1 TFSKECRARSQTD
14 VAHTSQIEARTD
26 RRAVDRSDYGN
37 VQLIQRERDPLNT
50 VTIGVAQLIR
60 RTGEDTRAVAHV
72 LHVATGAEC
81 TAITG
86 QHHYPRGAVA
96 AQLGTEIDELLDLL
110 GGCQC

>member
-1 TFSKECRARSQTD
+1 
-14 VAHTSQIEARTD
+14 
-26 RRAVDRSDYGN
+26 
-37 VQLIQRERDPLNT
+37 
-50 VTIGVAQLIR
+50 
-60 RTGEDTRAVAHV
+60 TGEDTRAVAHV

-110 GGCQC
+110 GGCQCIAGFGMVHANGDDAAIPLGLQECTHSGFSAGVDSDWLAWPVISGQ